1 MDDAEKAVK
10 GLKCCSP
17 HEGEHCK
24 DCPYN
29 DEFDCT
35 AGMSQDALDLIESQQ
50 AEIERLKKD
59 LAFHKERG
67 DRGWDNLRACLAEK
81 EQDS

>member
-17 HEGEHCK
+17 HEVGHCK
-24 DCPYN
+24 DCPYH

-35 AGMSQDALDLIESQQ
+35 ARMSQDALDLIESQQ
-50 AEIERLKKD
+50 EEIERLKEMQRVDNCERCRFKD
-59 LAFHKERG
+59 K
-67 DRGWDNLRACLAEK
+67 CLTGR
-81 EQDS
+81 QLVR

>member
-35 AGMSQDALDLIESQQ
+35 ARMSQDALDLIESQQ
-50 AEIERLKKD
+50 AKIKKYELD
-59 LAFHKERG
+59 KSWDDSP
-67 DRGWDNLRACLAEK
+67 DRMAGCGW
-81 EQDS
+81 

>member
-50 AEIERLKKD
+50 AEIERLKAQPTTIETEHFKYVFPKKGR
-59 LAFHKERG
+59 LSR
-67 DRGWDNLRACLAEK
+67 
-81 EQDS
+81 